1 MRRIF
6 IAIGLLVLLAPSAV
20 RATVEYARQTGE
32 TCSACHIDPSG
43 GGPLTREGE
52 AFRDD
57 LRIKGLY
64 KPLTTAQHIIR
75 LIVGYF
81 HMMTAIIWFGA
92 ILYVHIL
99 LKPAYAARGL
109 PRGELMVGWASI
121 IIMAVTG
128 TLLTIARVPTLEML
142 YTTRFGILLLIKVG
156 LFLVMATTAAIVT
169 FVIGPKLRRKKAL
182 ALKEGKQDLT
192 AEELSQ
198 FDGAE
203 GRPAYVAYGGEIYDV
218 SKGKLWRGGRHVQKH
233 LAGMDL
239 TAALK
244 QAPHGEE
251 KIKGMPLV
259 GKLVE
264 RSEKAAR
271 PTHERVFYF
280 FAYMNLVLV
289 FLIVFVISLWR
300 WW

>member
-1 MRRIF
+1 
-6 IAIGLLVLLAPSAV
+6 
-20 RATVEYARQTGE
+20 
-32 TCSACHIDPSG
+32 
-43 GGPLTREGE
+43 
-52 AFRDD
+52 
-57 LRIKGLY
+57 
-64 KPLTTAQHIIR
+64 
-75 LIVGYF
+75 
-81 HMMTAIIWFGA
+81 
-92 ILYVHIL
+92 
-99 LKPAYAARGL
+99 
-109 PRGELMVGWASI
+109 VGWASI